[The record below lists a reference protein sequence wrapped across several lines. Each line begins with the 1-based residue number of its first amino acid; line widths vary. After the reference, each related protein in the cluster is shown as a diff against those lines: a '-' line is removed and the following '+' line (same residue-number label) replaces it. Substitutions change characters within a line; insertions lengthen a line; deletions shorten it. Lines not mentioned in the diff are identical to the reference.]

1 MYYKFNMSNS
11 LYLGETSLTRA
22 PGSGQ
27 AVRILLEHGADV
39 HAKNDHGELYTMIV
53 CTIIFTYPSI
63 NIYIC
68 VYMITITDL

>member
-53 CTIIFTYPSI
+53 CTIIFTYLYKHLHMCI
-63 NIYIC
+63 
-68 VYMITITDL
+68 